1 MYDQYATLMR
11 VADAGYLSGN
21 HRLAAARTHRVA
33 RTSGSR
39 RGLTHRRHGN
49 TQTAAAQSRGSMRPA
64 CAGVDA
70 TAR

>member
-21 HRLAAARTHRVA
+21 HRVAAPMAHRNA
-33 RTSGSR
+33 STSGSR

-49 TQTAAAQSRGSMRPA
+49 TRTAAAQSRGSVRPA

>member
-21 HRLAAARTHRVA
+21 HRLAAPRAHRA
-33 RTSGSR
+33 AGTSGGR

-49 TQTAAAQSRGSMRPA
+49 SQTVAAQSRGAMRPA